1 MKLTE
6 KVKNEHGVVTIDRLR
21 EIVQKSINDLTKSY
35 YIVSKKNQKNLTLIV
50 EYYIMIYYRMQNID
64 KVSHKGVLNNIELVL
79 SIMTDEPFYSN
90 LVDKKYEDVLWWI
103 IYQLISIDELSSTDY
118 SSEIVSRIIDAINCV
133 ECGEYPKSY
142 LDSFHIIQ
150 LEECIH
156 QLYLFV
162 MSDFMFGDKLHF

>member
-1 MKLTE
+1 MKLIE
-6 KVKNEHGVVTIDRLR
+6 KIKNEHGVVTIDRLR
-21 EIVQKSINDLTKSY
+21 EIVQKSINDIIKSH
-35 YIVSKKNQKNLTLIV
+35 YIVSKNNQKSLSLIV

-64 KVSHKGVLNNIELVL
+64 KVSDQDLLNNIELVL

-103 IYQLISIDELSSTDY
+103 IYQLVSIDDLSSTDY
-118 SSEIVSRIIDAINCV
+118 SSEIVSRIVDAINCV
-133 ECGEYPKSY
+133 ESGEYPKSY
-142 LDSFHIIQ
+142 LDSFHTIQ